1 MRKTSTYTE
10 TAENRDKGKVFKIEE
25 MSADAAEQWAL
36 RAFFAIMNAGI
47 EIPDGIADM
56 GFAGIAT
63 AGLKALGAVPYEVAK
78 PLLDEMMDCVQIIPD
93 PAKPNVARALFPGD
107 IEEVATRLK
116 LRKAVFDLH
125 IAF

>member
-10 TAENRDKGKVFKIEE
+10 TADNRDKGKVFKLEE
-25 MSADAAEQWAL
+25 MSADQAEAWAL
-36 RAFFAIMNAGI
+36 KAFFAIMNAGI
-47 EIPDGIADM
+47 DVPDNLADL

-63 AGLKALGAVPYEVAK
+63 AGLNALGKVDYETAR
-78 PLLDEMMDCVQIIPD
+78 PLLDEMMTCVQIIPD

-107 IEEVATRLK
+107 IEEVATKLK

-125 IAF
+125 VAF

>member
-10 TAENRDKGKVFKIEE
+10 TADNRDKGKVFKLEE
-25 MSADAAEQWAL
+25 MSADQAEAWAL
-36 RAFFAIMNAGI
+36 KAFFAIMNAGI
-47 EIPDGIADM
+47 EVPDNLADL

-63 AGLKALGAVPYEVAK
+63 AGLNALGKVDYETAR
-78 PLLDEMMDCVQIIPD
+78 PLLDEMMTCIQIIPD

-107 IEEVATRLK
+107 IEEVATKLK

-125 IAF
+125 VAF

>member
-63 AGLKALGAVPYEVAK
+63 AGLKALGAVPYESAK

-93 PAKPNVARALFPGD
+93 PSKPNVARALFPGD

>member
-10 TAENRDKGKVFKIEE
+10 TADNRDKGKVFKLEE
-25 MSADAAEQWAL
+25 MSADQAEAWAL
-36 RAFFAIMNAGI
+36 KAFFAIMNAGI
-47 EIPDGIADM
+47 DVPDNLADL

-63 AGLKALGAVPYEVAK
+63 AGLNALGKVDYETAR
-78 PLLDEMMDCVQIIPD
+78 PLLDEMMTCIQIIPD

-107 IEEVATRLK
+107 IEEVATKLK

-125 IAF
+125 VAF

>member
-10 TAENRDKGKVFKIEE
+10 TADNRDKGKIFKLEE
-25 MSADAAEQWAL
+25 MSADQAEAWAL
-36 RAFFAIMNAGI
+36 KAFFAIMNAGI
-47 EIPDGIADM
+47 DVPDNLADL

-63 AGLKALGAVPYEVAK
+63 AGLNALGKVDYETAR
-78 PLLDEMMDCVQIIPD
+78 PLLDEMMTCVQIIPD

-107 IEEVATRLK
+107 IEEVATKLK

-125 IAF
+125 VAF

>member
-10 TAENRDKGKVFKIEE
+10 TADNRDKGKIFKLEE
-25 MSADAAEQWAL
+25 MSADQAEAWAL
-36 RAFFAIMNAGI
+36 KAFFAIMNAGI
-47 EIPDGIADM
+47 ELPDEVADL

-63 AGLKALGAVPYEVAK
+63 AGLKALGKVDYETAR
-78 PLLDEMMDCVQIIPD
+78 PLLDEMMTCIQIIPD

-107 IEEVATRLK
+107 IEEVATKLK

-125 IAF
+125 VAF